1 MVVVKTKEI
10 LPKQAIDFKFTTKTE
25 MRFHVELVTYL
36 LLIGRWTFNLRSVC
50 HFVRKNL
57 RSVYH
62 EPGGEGEGGDWGWGR
77 EEEDRRSVRD

>member
-1 MVVVKTKEI
+1 M
-10 LPKQAIDFKFTTKTE
+10 LAHLKTE
-25 MRFHVELVTYL
+25 MGFRVELVTYF
-36 LLIGRWTFNLRSVC
+36 LLIGRWTFNLSSVC

-77 EEEDRRSVRD
+77 EEEDRRLVRD